1 MPFRPILPDDEDLR
15 GSKIYDFLKYPKDK
29 QKLIEKTELII
40 VDEVSMVRADMI
52 DFMDSNMNAE
62 VTNILN
68 GKCSMSVLN
77 DQYTKILLTESSVVE
92 MLLLETQM
100 QVDSVNQI
108 LCVVKTFGTDIKEST
123 IDFYSVKWRRLKTED
138 YMTQP
143 DADIWTATWNQ
154 QDAVMT
160 IKPVTALDPPANEEQ
175 KAIEKPLINLK
186 WDGLNLK

>member
-1 MPFRPILPDDEDLR
+1 MRKFLILLCCCLCMVANATVNMRDILKSMPD
-15 GSKIYDFLKYPKDK
+15 S
-29 QKLIEKTELII
+29 II
-40 VDEVSMVRADMI
+40 PLLSENNRLDMI

-68 GKCSMSVLN
+68 GKCSMPVLN

-100 QVDSVNQI
+100 QVDSVNQV

-186 WDGLNLK
+186 WDGLILK

>member
-1 MPFRPILPDDEDLR
+1 MRKYVILLCLGLCVVADATVTMRDILKSMPD
-15 GSKIYDFLKYPKDK
+15 S
-29 QKLIEKTELII
+29 II
-40 VDEVSMVRADMI
+40 PLLSENNRLDMI

-62 VTNILN
+62 VTNVLN
-68 GKCSMSVLN
+68 GKSNMPILN
-77 DQYTKILLTESSVVE
+77 DQYTKIKLTESSVVE
-92 MLLLETQM
+92 MLLLETQE

>member
-1 MPFRPILPDDEDLR
+1 MLRDE
-15 GSKIYDFLKYPKDK
+15 P
-29 QKLIEKTELII
+29 EET
-40 VDEVSMVRADMI
+40 ADM
-52 DFMDSNMNAE
+52 M
-62 VTNILN
+62 ILEN
-68 GKCSMSVLN
+68 FTLADLNEEAVQGYRNYHAAVRPSHVWGK
-77 DQYTKILLTESSVVE
+77 
-92 MLLLETQM
+92 
-100 QVDSVNQI
+100 
-108 LCVVKTFGTDIKEST
+108 
-123 IDFYSVKWRRLKTED
+123 LKTED